1 MGRKQRGQRA
11 GKRGLRLERGLIQS
25 IFVGHRSSVIS
36 HERGGDGQRGERN
49 AVETRESRVEREC
62 ESNS

>member
-36 HERGGDGQRGERN
+36 HERGGDGQRGER
-49 AVETRESRVEREC
+49 REERETQ
-62 ESNS
+62 

>member
-25 IFVGHRSSVIS
+25 IFVGHRSSVMR
-36 HERGGDGQRGERN
+36 EAEMDREERGERN

>member
-25 IFVGHRSSVIS
+25 IFVGHRSSVM
-36 HERGGDGQRGERN
+36 
-49 AVETRESRVEREC
+49 REAEMDREERETQ
-62 ESNS
+62 